1 VLAPARAAAASAAAS
16 TDVNAAARL
25 LRDVKRDTKASF
37 YATQNEPPEMLRRAA
52 RRVYGFGASRR
63 IGLCGRFL
71 LCGRAGAPRQRR
83 TISSMERSKV
93 WRRPRLSTQILLLQ
107 VGILVITLGAG
118 LAVSV
123 VQARRQ
129 LDRQTGEHS
138 LAIARAV
145 ASLDAIVQAFD
156 DPHPERT
163 INPIAE
169 GIRKR
174 VDAAFIVVANRDGIR
189 YSHPDPGKIGER
201 VSTDPSVAL
210 SGREYIGSQTGTLGR
225 SVRAKVPLRD
235 STGRVIGLV
244 SVGFLERTVAARLR
258 ADLPVILIPPALG
271 LALGIFGAVLLARR
285 IKRQTFGLE
294 PEEIGALVEQR
305 EAMLH
310 GIREGTLTT
319 DLAGRITLAN
329 DEARRLLDLDDDVV
343 GHDLTEI
350 VPPGHVREVMA
361 GNVGEPDQIVL
372 VNDRVL
378 VVNRMPVAVRGMEVG
393 AVITLRDRTELEGL
407 MRELNDVRSLADAL
421 RAQEHEFSHRL
432 HVIAGLMEVG
442 RHEDAIRFIQ
452 QESLVR
458 QALVASLMESGAD
471 PVLVGLL
478 LGKAAVASERG
489 VELRVTEDSRL
500 PGELAEARDVITV
513 VGNLV
518 DNALDSVA
526 PAGSGSIEVTIREER
541 NGIFVRVHDSGPGVD
556 PGLVEEIFTDGFTTK
571 VATGVGRRGL
581 GLALVGGA
589 VQRHGGRIEVD
600 NADGARF
607 TVFLPH
613 VDASRRVVPT

>member
-1 VLAPARAAAASAAAS
+1 
-16 TDVNAAARL
+16 
-25 LRDVKRDTKASF
+25 
-37 YATQNEPPEMLRRAA
+37 
-52 RRVYGFGASRR
+52 
-63 IGLCGRFL
+63 
-71 LCGRAGAPRQRR
+71 
-83 TISSMERSKV
+83 MERSKV

-107 VGILVITLGAG
+107 VAIIVLTVGIGV
-118 LAVSV
+118 AVVV

-129 LDRQTGEHS
+129 LDKQAGQNS

-145 ASLDAIVQAFD
+145 ASLDTVVQAFD
-156 DPHPERT
+156 GPHPERT

-169 GIRKR
+169 GIRTKTG
-174 VDAAFIVVANRDGIR
+174 AAFIVVANRDGIR
-189 YSHPDPGKIGER
+189 YSHPDREKIGQR
-201 VSTDPSVAL
+201 VSTDPSEAL
-210 SGREYIGSQTGTLGR
+210 AGREYIGSQTGTLGS

-235 STGRVIGLV
+235 DDGRIIGLV
-244 SVGFLERTVAARLR
+244 SVGFLERTISARLR
-258 ADLPVILIPPALG
+258 ADLPVILIGPGMG
-271 LALGIFGAVLLARR
+271 LALGIFGSVLLARR
-285 IKRQTFGLE
+285 IKRGTFGLE
-294 PEEIGALVEQR
+294 PHEIAALVEQG

-319 DLAGRITLAN
+319 DLSGRITLVN
-329 DEARRLLDLDDDVV
+329 DEARRLLGLDDDAV
-343 GHDLTEI
+343 GRSLTDI

-361 GNVGEPDQIVL
+361 GHVDEPDQVVL

-378 VVNRMPVAVRGMEVG
+378 VVNRMRVSVRGREAG

-432 HVIAGLMEVG
+432 HVVAGLLEVG
-442 RHEDAIRFIQ
+442 RHEEAVRFIQ

-478 LGKAAVASERG
+478 LGKAAVAFERG
-489 VELRVTEDSRL
+489 VELRVTDDSRL
-500 PGELAEARDVITV
+500 PGQIAEARDVITV
-513 VGNLV
+513 VGNLI

-526 PAGSGSIEVTIREER
+526 PAGSGSIEVTIREEQD
-541 NGIFVRVHDSGPGVD
+541 GILIRVHDSGPGID

-571 VATGVGRRGL
+571 VASGVGRRGL
-581 GLALVGGA
+581 GLALVSGA
-589 VQRHGGRIEVD
+589 VQRRGGTIEVE

-607 TVFLPH
+607 TVFLPN
-613 VDASRRVVPT
+613 VGAPTEAATPA

>member
-1 VLAPARAAAASAAAS
+1 
-16 TDVNAAARL
+16 
-25 LRDVKRDTKASF
+25 
-37 YATQNEPPEMLRRAA
+37 
-52 RRVYGFGASRR
+52 
-63 IGLCGRFL
+63 
-71 LCGRAGAPRQRR
+71 
-83 TISSMERSKV
+83 V

-107 VGILVITLGAG
+107 VTIIVLTVGAG

-129 LDRQTGEHS
+129 LDKQTGEHS

-145 ASLDAIVQAFD
+145 ASLDAIIDAFD
-156 DPHPERT
+156 DPDPERT

-174 VDAAFIVVANRDGIR
+174 TMAAFIVVANREGIR
-189 YSHPDPGKIGER
+189 YSHPDPAKIGER

-225 SVRAKVPLRD
+225 SVRAKVPIRD
-235 STGRVIGLV
+235 RDGRVIGLV
-244 SVGFLERTVAARLR
+244 SVGFLERTISARLR
-258 ADLPVILIPPALG
+258 ADLPVILIAPGVG
-271 LALGIFGAVLLARR
+271 LALGVLGSMMLAGR
-285 IKRQTFGLE
+285 IKRRTFGLE
-294 PEEIGALVEQR
+294 PHEIVTLVEQR

-310 GIREGTLTT
+310 GIREGTITT
-319 DLAGRITLAN
+319 DLDGRVTLVN
-329 DEARRLLDLDDDVV
+329 DEARRLLDLADDAV
-343 GHDLTEI
+343 GRDITEI

-361 GNVGEPDQIVL
+361 GNVGAPDQVVL

-378 VVNRMPVAVRGMEVG
+378 VVNRMPVAVRGTEVG

-442 RHEDAIRFIQ
+442 RHDDAVRFIQ

-489 VELRVTEDSRL
+489 AELRVTEDSRL
-500 PGELAEARDVITV
+500 PGELAEARDVITI

-518 DNALDSVA
+518 DNALDSLA
-526 PAGSGSIEVTIREER
+526 PAGSGSVEVTIREEEG
-541 NGIFVRVHDSGPGVD
+541 GILIRVHDSGPGIDAELVD
-556 PGLVEEIFTDGFTTK
+556 EIFTDGFTTK

-581 GLALVGGA
+581 GLALVSGA
-589 VQRHGGRIEVD
+589 VQRRGGTIDVE

-613 VDASRRVVPT
+613 VGTPTRTVST

>member
-1 VLAPARAAAASAAAS
+1 
-16 TDVNAAARL
+16 
-25 LRDVKRDTKASF
+25 
-37 YATQNEPPEMLRRAA
+37 
-52 RRVYGFGASRR
+52 
-63 IGLCGRFL
+63 
-71 LCGRAGAPRQRR
+71 
-83 TISSMERSKV
+83 MERSKV

-107 VGILVITLGAG
+107 VAIIVLTVGVGV
-118 LAVSV
+118 AVVV

-129 LDRQTGEHS
+129 LDKQAGENS

-145 ASLDAIVQAFD
+145 ASLETVIEAFD

-174 VDAAFIVVANRDGIR
+174 TDAAFIVVANRQGIR
-189 YSHPDPGKIGER
+189 YSHPDREKIGER

-210 SGREYIGSQTGTLGR
+210 SGREYIGKQEGTLGD
-225 SVRAKVPLRD
+225 SVRAKVPVRD
-235 STGRVIGLV
+235 DDGRIIGLV
-244 SVGFLERTVAARLR
+244 SVGFLERTLSARLR
-258 ADLPVILIPPALG
+258 ADLPVILIGPGMG
-271 LALGIFGAVLLARR
+271 LALGIFGSVLLARR
-285 IKRQTFGLE
+285 IKRRTFGLE
-294 PEEIGALVEQR
+294 PHEIGALVEQR

-319 DLAGRITLAN
+319 DLADRITLVN
-329 DEARRLLDLDDDVV
+329 DEARRLLDLRDDVV

-361 GNVGEPDQIVL
+361 GNVDSSDQVVL

-378 VVNRMPVAVRGMEVG
+378 VVNRMPVAVRGREVG

-442 RHEDAIRFIQ
+442 RHDEAVRFIR

-458 QALVASLMESGAD
+458 QALVASLMDSGAD

-500 PGELAEARDVITV
+500 PGQLAGARDVITV

-526 PAGSGSIEVTIREER
+526 PAGSGSIEVTIREEEH
-541 NGIFVRVHDSGPGVD
+541 GIFIRVHDSGPGIDPSVVD
-556 PGLVEEIFTDGFTTK
+556 EIFRDGFTTK

-581 GLALVGGA
+581 GLALVSGA
-589 VQRHGGRIEVD
+589 VQRRGGRIEVE

-613 VDASRRVVPT
+613 VNAPTETVSA

>member
-1 VLAPARAAAASAAAS
+1 
-16 TDVNAAARL
+16 
-25 LRDVKRDTKASF
+25 
-37 YATQNEPPEMLRRAA
+37 
-52 RRVYGFGASRR
+52 
-63 IGLCGRFL
+63 
-71 LCGRAGAPRQRR
+71 
-83 TISSMERSKV
+83 V

-107 VGILVITLGAG
+107 VTIVVLTVGAG

-129 LDRQTGEHS
+129 LDKQTGEHS

-145 ASLDAIVQAFD
+145 ASLDAVVDAFH

-174 VDAAFIVVANRDGIR
+174 TEAAFIVVANRRGIR
-189 YSHPDPGKIGER
+189 YSHPDPAKIGEP

-225 SVRAKVPLRD
+225 SVRAKVPIRD
-235 STGRVIGLV
+235 RNGRVIGLV
-244 SVGFLERTVAARLR
+244 SVGFLERTISARLR
-258 ADLPVILIPPALG
+258 ADLPVILIGPLVG
-271 LALGIFGAVLLARR
+271 LALGILGSMLLAGR
-285 IKRQTFGLE
+285 IKRRTFGLE
-294 PEEIGALVEQR
+294 PHEIATLVEQR

-310 GIREGTLTT
+310 GIREGTITT
-319 DLAGRITLAN
+319 DLDGQVTLVN
-329 DEARRLLDLDDDVV
+329 DEACRLLDLDDDAV
-343 GHDLTEI
+343 GRDITEI

-361 GNVGEPDQIVL
+361 GNVGAPDQVVL
-372 VNDRVL
+372 VNERVL
-378 VVNRMPVAVRGMEVG
+378 VVNRMPVAVRGAEVG

-442 RHEDAIRFIQ
+442 RHDDAVRFIQ

-500 PGELAEARDVITV
+500 PGALVEARDVITII
-513 VGNLV
+513 GNLI
-518 DNALDSVA
+518 DNALDSLA
-526 PAGSGSIEVTIREER
+526 PAGSGSIEVTIREEEG
-541 NGIFVRVHDSGPGVD
+541 GILIRVHDSGPGIDAGFVD
-556 PGLVEEIFTDGFTTK
+556 EIFTDGFTTK

-581 GLALVGGA
+581 GLALVSGA
-589 VQRHGGRIEVD
+589 VQRRGGTIAVE

-613 VDASRRVVPT
+613 LQAPTEALPR